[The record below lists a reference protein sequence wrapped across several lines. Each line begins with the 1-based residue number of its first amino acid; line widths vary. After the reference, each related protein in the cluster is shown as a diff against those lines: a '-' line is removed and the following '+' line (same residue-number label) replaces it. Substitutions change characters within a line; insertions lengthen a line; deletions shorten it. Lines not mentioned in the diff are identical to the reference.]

1 MSACFLKRP
10 LLSGPFPFCQRQFF
24 FLDPRVGPG
33 YFKAFPAQEF
43 IFGLQKKEREIGTG
57 SRMKRWWHQVKRS
70 EHGGEGSRR

>member
-1 MSACFLKRP
+1 M
-10 LLSGPFPFCQRQFF
+10 
-24 FLDPRVGPG
+24 GPG

-57 SRMKRWWHQVKRS
+57 SRMKRWWQQVKRS